1 VENSSNDDLIGRKK
15 SRVRSKHKG
24 SEVPTN
30 MTMGTWGDGQQA
42 GEDSTLG
49 RDRPVLQTR

>member
-1 VENSSNDDLIGRKK
+1 
-15 SRVRSKHKG
+15 
-24 SEVPTN
+24 

-49 RDRPVLQTR
+49 RDRPVLQTRWVTETLTSS